1 VRNMTQEELDAIVD
15 ECHAFHHACSVHCFT
30 AESHQM
36 CVRAGVD
43 TIEHIVF
50 TDDKTIK
57 MIEEAEI
64 PVIPTLLH
72 RTDHAIEVRRKGGT
86 PQFILDKMKTIQP
99 YTFDS
104 FKKFLDSGVKLAMG
118 TDTGLDPEFGEN
130 AAELELYVKLGM
142 TPMDA
147 IVSATKSAAEAMRL
161 ENDLGTLEK
170 GKIADILAI
179 DGSPDRD
186 IKVLQKK
193 ENIKMVMKAGGVFV
207 DRFSETPRY
216 VVHPAPG
223 PWKKLDDL

>member
-1 VRNMTQEELDAIVD
+1 
-15 ECHAFHHACSVHCFT
+15 
-30 AESHQM
+30 
-36 CVRAGVD
+36 
-43 TIEHIVF
+43 
-50 TDDKTIK
+50 
-57 MIEEAEI
+57 
-64 PVIPTLLH
+64 
-72 RTDHAIEVRRKGGT
+72 
-86 PQFILDKMKTIQP
+86 
-99 YTFDS
+99 
-104 FKKFLDSGVKLAMG
+104 MG